1 MNLLFRL
8 LPAGIARGNFSCGDK
23 ALDAY
28 WRTQAGQEQKRGFA
42 TVVIASDAETPD
54 RVIGFYTLAAASVL
68 LTDIPEAEAR
78 RMPRY
83 PAVPAIRLGRLAA
96 DAAFQGQHVG
106 SLLVLDALRRSC
118 CNELAW
124 AIFLVD
130 AKEEQTVAF
139 YEKFL
144 FRRFAQRPLSLWM
157 HRKQAERIIDLTRK
171 NITPARIL

>member
-1 MNLLFRL
+1 MNLLVRL
-8 LPAGIARGNFSCGDK
+8 LPAGMSRDGFSCGNK

-28 WRTQAGQEQKRGFA
+28 WRTQAGQDQKRGFA
-42 TVVIASDAETPD
+42 TGVIASDAQTPD
-54 RVIGFYTLAAASVL
+54 KIIGFYTLAAASVL

-83 PAVPAIRLGRLAA
+83 PAVPAIRLGRLAVA
-96 DAAFQGQHVG
+96 SAFQGQHIG

-144 FRRFAQRPLSLWM
+144 FKRFAQRPLSLWM
-157 HRKQAERIIDLTRK
+157 HRKQAERIAGLG
-171 NITPARIL
+171 RIK